1 MSLSPGAILER
12 ASRFSDWDLSTA
24 DERSASRSSGS
35 AARPYP
41 DQRQRSAK
49 QQTRRPAA
57 PASLSILR
65 PPRRA
70 PFRLRTQPVNPSAAW
85 ISRPSQAR
93 ASSNSRARGSLTNRT
108 STLVPSSERA
118 SASRVSPCLPDC
130 HSILDRTTRVIRLT
144 QRRKDTALP
153 VDGTYYNNLNL
164 RSPGTVQRT
173 VQQY

>member
-12 ASRFSDWDLSTA
+12 ASRFSGWDLSTA

-118 SASRVSPCLPDC
+118 SASRVSATRYSYLL
-130 HSILDRTTRVIRLT
+130 SRSRTRPPIT
-144 QRRKDTALP
+144 QRRKNRRYSLP
-153 VDGTYYNNLNL
+153 VPRGGAGRRRRRAAGCSTF
-164 RSPGTVQRT
+164 
-173 VQQY
+173 